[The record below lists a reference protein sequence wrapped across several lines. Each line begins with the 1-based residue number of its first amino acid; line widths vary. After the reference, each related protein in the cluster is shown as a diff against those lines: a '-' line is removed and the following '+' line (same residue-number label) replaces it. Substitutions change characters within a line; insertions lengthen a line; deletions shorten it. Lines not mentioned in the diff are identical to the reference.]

1 MAKCF
6 DVTGYVEPCNVVRQ
20 KYTGRALLIT
30 GNTTLDGSFVPVFS
44 DNGLKVTSIFNAA
57 VFNGEEGFVSKWS
70 KQGGKALPVIID
82 AQNPFGVTVQG
93 NTDSGR
99 VSYKKIIP
107 VSIPATRD
115 GKAEE
120 FIMGLQKGLYYS
132 SVIVLETF
140 GLESFDGI
148 GVNNDLFGAYS
159 QLRLDPTSVTR
170 SEYENGG
177 AWNFNIVCDE
187 PVPNVICTMRG
198 LNIAIDALTSNQQ
211 PAG

>member
-6 DVTGYVEPCNVVRQ
+6 DVVGYAEPCNAVRQ

-30 GNTTLDGSFVPVFS
+30 GISGNETIFGNSVFS
-44 DNGLKVTSIFNAA
+44 KNGLLVESMYGCSCFNLDD
-57 VFNGEEGFVSKWS
+57 GFVKSWNIDR
-70 KQGGKALPVIID
+70 GKALPVFID

-99 VSYKKIIP
+99 VMYTKTIP

-120 FIMGLQKGLYYS
+120 FIIGLQKGLYGS
-132 SVIVLETF
+132 ALIVLETF
-140 GLESFDGI
+140 GLD
-148 GVNNDLFGAYS
+148 GVNNFNENDIFGMYS
-159 QLRLDPTSVTR
+159 PIRIDPSSVTR

-177 AWNFNIVCDE
+177 AWTFNLVCEE
-187 PVPNVICTMRG
+187 PVPNVVCVMVG
-198 LNIAIDALTSNQQ
+198 LNYALDELNS
-211 PAG
+211 